1 VIKPRIAPRVEQS
14 RLGSLIGE
22 PNDSIGLVSI
32 AGRTSKTEVIEVSLA
47 AKRRRFDVFDFK
59 GDNRKRFARLAIGTA
74 LQEVGTNTS
83 PELGRN
89 VNAQSDS

>member
-1 VIKPRIAPRVEQS
+1 MEQS

-32 AGRTSKTEVIEVSLA
+32 ASRTSKAEVFEVRLT
-47 AKRRRFDVFDFK
+47 AKRQRLDVFDFK
-59 GDNRKRFARLAIGTA
+59 GDNRERFARLAIGTA
-74 LQEVGTNTS
+74 MQEVATNAS

-89 VNAQSDS
+89 VDAQSNS